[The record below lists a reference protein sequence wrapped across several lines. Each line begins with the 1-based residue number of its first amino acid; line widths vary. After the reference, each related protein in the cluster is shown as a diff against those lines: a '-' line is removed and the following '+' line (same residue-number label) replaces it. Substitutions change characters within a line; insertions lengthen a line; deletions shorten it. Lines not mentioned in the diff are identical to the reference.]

1 MTMHPCILHLW
12 TNDMG
17 PMLENLLK
25 YIPEIKYYLWVQ
37 KFTFWLQMFMYIYCT
52 SLQVH
57 VKFCFLYSFKEY
69 LQLLILSLLAAP
81 KWLNTQHLPFWFLI
95 GWGKYYISKHRGWA
109 CLHLPCDF
117 FSACYKYFKIS
128 LFLKEVR
135 ALELSSL
142 KKGNFTFNILSFNA
156 FWIKLFYFN
165 AYACYLRFLCCS
177 FPSISLQF
185 PDQTKDFF
193 FLSNINF
200 NWQFF
205 H

>member
-1 MTMHPCILHLW
+1 MHPCILHLW

-37 KFTFWLQMFMYIYCT
+37 KFTFWLQIFIYIYCT

-57 VKFCFLYSFKEY
+57 VKFCFFYVLATQIFEEY

-81 KWLNTQHLPFWFLI
+81 KWLNTQHLPFWLLI

-117 FSACYKYFKIS
+117 FLRATNIS
-128 LFLKEVR
+128 
-135 ALELSSL
+135 
-142 KKGNFTFNILSFNA
+142 
-156 FWIKLFYFN
+156 
-165 AYACYLRFLCCS
+165 RFLCS
-177 FPSISLQF
+177 WRKSELWNYPV
-185 PDQTKDFF
+185 
-193 FLSNINF
+193 
-200 NWQFF
+200 
-205 H
+205 